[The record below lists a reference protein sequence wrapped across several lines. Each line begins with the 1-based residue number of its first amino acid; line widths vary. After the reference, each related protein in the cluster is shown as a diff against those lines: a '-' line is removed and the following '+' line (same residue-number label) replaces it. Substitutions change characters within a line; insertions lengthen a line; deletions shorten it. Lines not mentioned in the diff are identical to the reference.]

1 MGLTGFNRARR
12 EQQKKAEQLDTARI
26 TNDVNLPNP
35 VSQAETEEI
44 KTKKETKKGK

>member
-12 EQQKKAEQLDTARI
+12 EQQEKAEQLETAK
-26 TNDVNLPNP
+26 TNNDVNLPSP